1 LSIVRQQ
8 ALTLVAAIVPGREAE
23 LDTWLRTNK
32 RALQRALERSTTTHF
47 ARWVIL
53 PPSQDEDGKAL
64 GEGPLLAFES
74 NFDGQL
80 EQHLLDLRAA
90 LGSLL
95 DGAFAHAEGYPG
107 SADARQLE
115 QFFRRGALR
124 AAAFYV
130 AHGGLPVGVIRGDAA
145 LKQAVEQRLSARS
158 QGARVR
164 AEDALELAED
174 LQRVARALAAER
186 GLTLGHV
193 ERGLRPSSS
202 SITMAALRAALSQP
216 LGVLLAF
223 LLAPFFEWRDARVR
237 RRQPSFR
244 TAALRQKRDGIGLE
258 EDRVDQN
265 GLTHLVPIKP
275 GRYRAFALKMMVLIV
290 TGLAD
295 FGARVGRLGG
305 IETIHFARWVVLPD
319 RRLLFFSNYDGSW
332 EAYLGDFIDKAS
344 MGLTMIW
351 TNTLWYP
358 KTRLLLFKG
367 ARDEGAFKEW
377 TRAYQV
383 PTQVWYSAYPFSSVT
398 DVLKNA
404 RIRELL
410 GSALD
415 RPRSQE
421 LLALL

>member
-8 ALTLVAAIVPGREAE
+8 ALTLVAAIVPGREVE
-23 LDTWLRTNK
+23 LDTWLRDNK
-32 RALQRALERSTTTHF
+32 RALQRALERSSTTHF

-53 PPSQDEDGKAL
+53 PPSQDEDGQAL
-64 GEGPLLAFES
+64 GQRHLLAFES

-80 EQHLLDLRAA
+80 DQHVADLRSA

-107 SADARQLE
+107 SADAAALE

-130 AHGGLPVGVIRGDAA
+130 AHGGLPVGVIQGDAL
-145 LKQAVEQRLSARS
+145 LKRAVEQRLSTRS
-158 QGARVR
+158 RGARVR
-164 AEDALELAED
+164 GEGALELAED
-174 LQRVARALAAER
+174 LQRVARAVAAER
-186 GLTLGHV
+186 GVTLGHV
-193 ERGLRPSSS
+193 ERGLRENPPSV
-202 SITMAALRAALSQP
+202 RAAAFSQP
-216 LGVLLAF
+216 FAVLLAF

-244 TAALRQKRDGIGLE
+244 TPALEQKRNGIGLE

-275 GRYRAFALKMMVLIV
+275 GWYRPFALKVMMMLVRA
-290 TGLAD
+290 LAEA
-295 FGARVGRLGG
+295 GAQVGRLGG

-344 MGLTMIW
+344 KGLTMIW
-351 TNTLWYP
+351 TNTVWYP

-367 ARDEGAFKEW
+367 ARDEGAFKQW

-415 RPRSQE
+415 EQRSQQ